1 MPRAL
6 ARSHPFGM
14 APRPTNRSRQEPP
27 RSCHLLCC
35 SQYLSCGNIRTIVVA
50 YVYKEQLGAIVW
62 ETIIT
67 CKWLLVSDKG
77 ISGQMFRKKSYSHM
91 VACVSTRESWGRCL
105 GSSHYMQ
112 MVLYL
117 KKGTSG
123 QMYGKQS
130 LYAIGCLYAKED
142 ISGQMFWEAVVICKW
157 FLISQVDVFKL
168 MCSLFCYFAPMSAS
182 NDASCT

>member
-1 MPRAL
+1 
-6 ARSHPFGM
+6 
-14 APRPTNRSRQEPP
+14 
-27 RSCHLLCC
+27 
-35 SQYLSCGNIRTIVVA
+35 
-50 YVYKEQLGAIVW
+50 
-62 ETIIT
+62 
-67 CKWLLVSDKG
+67 
-77 ISGQMFRKKSYSHM
+77 M